1 MAVINTD
8 VEQIW
13 QTIESLPPEGREV
26 IWARLTNAEANNRV
40 SSSPK
45 TLLEDERFLI
55 PFDDYLAL
63 SDDELDEIQIA
74 AYKNYHDWIDHEL
87 AQRRARWILVCGGK
101 IVESSKVLDDYPSD
115 DKMYTV
121 GKQLGYAPLVFMTSH
136 IIEEFLWVA

>member
-1 MAVINTD
+1 MAVINAD

-26 IWARLTNAEANNRV
+26 IWARLANAEANNGD

-55 PFDDYLAL
+55 PFEDYLAL

-87 AQRRARWILVCGGK
+87 ALRHAKWILVCGGK

-115 DKMYTV
+115 DKMYSV
-121 GKQLGYAPLVFMTSH
+121 GKQLGSAPFVFMASPFT
-136 IIEEFLWVA
+136 EESLWVA